1 MPEAVE
7 EITLNSQIEQDRF
20 TYMEKRL
27 VVVKGEGGESW
38 MDGEFGVS
46 RCKLF
51 NLKWTNNEVLLHST
65 GKYIQPLRT

>member
-27 VVVKGEGGESW
+27 VVVKGKNGVG
-38 MDGEFGVS
+38 DGLGV
-46 RCKLF
+46 
-51 NLKWTNNEVLLHST
+51 WA
-65 GKYIQPLRT
+65 